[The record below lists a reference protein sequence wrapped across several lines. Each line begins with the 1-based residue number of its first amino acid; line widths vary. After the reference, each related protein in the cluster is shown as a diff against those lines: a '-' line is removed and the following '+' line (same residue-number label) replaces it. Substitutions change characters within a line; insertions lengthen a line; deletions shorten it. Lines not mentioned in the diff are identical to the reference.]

1 MSAAPLDVNV
11 AIDAVLTRKVPMPVM
26 AGAAGAV
33 VLGLVA
39 FVAGLVI
46 DPVWTWGAVI
56 VGLVYTMG
64 ICQGAIMFSIIS
76 TLTWARWSRP
86 MKRVAE
92 TFGLFMPFL
101 YLAMVAFLVVGLKV
115 FPWHPHTI
123 VLGGPVN
130 LNPESAATM
139 FAAKPFWL
147 NPWVFSGR
155 LIVGV
160 GFMVLLDLVYLRTS
174 LRPDLLASKQR
185 LGDKAPGW
193 WNMII
198 GGATDVAKE
207 RESSDKLQGTLGV
220 ILGVT
225 YAFVMSMVA
234 FDLIMSLSPLWYSNM
249 FGGWIFASSFW
260 LSMQAIGVFSLVG
273 LDWLGLRGWIKP
285 SYTHDLGKL
294 LLAYTMAWAYM
305 CFAQIL
311 PIYYANMPEET
322 DFLLIRLMLPA
333 WAPMTRVVAVLCFIM
348 PFTVLLSRGIK
359 KMRGPFIAL
368 MVCMM
373 IGVFLERTLLVMPSI
388 HKGPDFPWVNFLVI
402 SLGVWVGFLGALVTF
417 ATQILAKMPALPVSD
432 PKLETHPWDVHVHA
446 HAHGAAH

>member
-26 AGAAGAV
+26 AGAAGAIV
-33 VLGLVA
+33 VGLVA
-39 FVAGLVI
+39 FVAGMFI

-56 VGLVYTMG
+56 VGLVYTIG
-64 ICQGAIMFSIIS
+64 ICQGSIMFSVIS

-92 TFGLFMPFL
+92 TFGLFMPIV
-101 YLAMVAFLVVGLKV
+101 YLALVAFLIVGLRV

-123 VLGGPVN
+123 VEGGPVN
-130 LNPESAATM
+130 LNPESVAVL
-139 FAAKPFWL
+139 FAAKPMWL
-147 NPWVFSGR
+147 SPGTFIARQV
-155 LIVGV
+155 LGV
-160 GFMVLLDLVYLRTS
+160 GFLVVLDLIYLRTS
-174 LRPDLLASKQR
+174 LRPDLLLAKIR
-185 LGDKAPGW
+185 LGDRAPAW

-207 RESSDKLQGTLGV
+207 REASDKLQATLGV
-220 ILGVT
+220 LLGVT

-234 FDLIMSLSPLWYSNM
+234 FDLIMSLAPLWYSNM
-249 FGGWIFASSFW
+249 FGGWFFASSFW
-260 LSMQAIGVFSLVG
+260 LAMQSIGVFTLIG
-273 LDWLGLRGWIKP
+273 LDWLGLRGWLKP
-285 SYTHDLGKL
+285 SHTHDLGKM

-305 CFAQIL
+305 TFAQIL
-311 PIYYANMPEET
+311 PIYYTNMPEET
-322 DFLLIRLMLPA
+322 DFLMLRIVLPE
-333 WAPMTRVVAVLCFIM
+333 WGPMARVVAVMCFIM

-368 MVCMM
+368 MMCMM
-373 IGVFLERTLLVMPSI
+373 FGVFLERTLLVMPSI
-388 HKGPDFPWVNFLVI
+388 FKGPEFPWLNFLII

-417 ATQILAKMPALPVSD
+417 ATQVLSRIPALPVSD

-446 HAHGAAH
+446 AH